1 LSIKLIYLLITSN
14 CDKLVRVRNATLL
27 YIRTMASRTSRF
39 FAKLFDCAVLVAILI
54 PSILLSGTSDKFFG
68 DGLLFQISAVIFFL
82 YLFFE
87 DALGGQ
93 SIGKRVMRIA
103 VVGSASRRPCNLFQ
117 SLIRNLSIVVFSVFD
132 ILMIAGNKKLRL
144 GDRIAGTVV
153 VVEEN
158 FYHW

>member
-1 LSIKLIYLLITSN
+1 
-14 CDKLVRVRNATLL
+14 
-27 YIRTMASRTSRF
+27 M
-39 FAKLFDCAVLVAILI
+39 
-54 PSILLSGTSDKFFG
+54 PSIIINGTPDNFFG
-68 DGLLFQISAVIFFL
+68 DGLLLQISLLIFFL

-103 VVGSASRRPCNLFQ
+103 VVGVASRRPCNLFQ
-117 SLIRNLSIVVFSVFD
+117 SLIRNLSIIVFSIFD

-144 GDRIAGTVV
+144 GDRIAGTMVV
-153 VVEEN
+153 IEEN

>member
-1 LSIKLIYLLITSN
+1 
-14 CDKLVRVRNATLL
+14 
-27 YIRTMASRTSRF
+27 MASRTARF
-39 FAKLFDCAVLVAILI
+39 FARLFDCCVLAAILM
-54 PSILLSGTSDKFFG
+54 PSIIINGSPGKFFG
-68 DGLLFQISAVIFFL
+68 DGLLFEVSALLFFL

-103 VVGSASRRPCNLFQ
+103 VVGATSRRPCNLFQ

-132 ILMIAGNKKLRL
+132 ILMIVGNKKLRL

-153 VVEEN
+153 VVEDN

>member
-1 LSIKLIYLLITSN
+1 
-14 CDKLVRVRNATLL
+14 
-27 YIRTMASRTSRF
+27 M
-39 FAKLFDCAVLVAILI
+39 
-54 PSILLSGTSDKFFG
+54 PSILINGAPGKFFG
-68 DGLLFQISAVIFFL
+68 DGLRLQISTVVFFL

-87 DALGGQ
+87 DAMGGQ

-103 VVGSASRRPCNLFQ
+103 VVGTASRRPCNLFQ

-132 ILMIAGNKKLRL
+132 VLMIAGNKKLRL

>member
-1 LSIKLIYLLITSN
+1 MVKFL
-14 CDKLVRVRNATLL
+14 TLF
-27 YIRTMASRTSRF
+27 IVFMASRTARL
-39 FAKLFDCAVLVAILI
+39 FARLFDCGVLIAILM
-54 PSILLSGTSDKFFG
+54 PSILINGAPGKFFG
-68 DGLLFQISAVIFFL
+68 DGLLLQVSTLIFFL

-103 VVGSASRRPCNLFQ
+103 VVGVASRRPCNLFQ
-117 SLIRNLSIVVFSVFD
+117 SLLRNLSIIIFSIFD
-132 ILMIAGNKKLRL
+132 ILMIVGNKKLRL

>member
-1 LSIKLIYLLITSN
+1 VVAIFTLLI
-14 CDKLVRVRNATLL
+14 VF
-27 YIRTMASRTSRF
+27 MASRTARL
-39 FAKLFDCAVLVAILI
+39 FARLFDCGVLIAILM
-54 PSILLSGTSDKFFG
+54 PSILINGAPGKFFG
-68 DGLLFQISAVIFFL
+68 DGLLLQISTAVFFL

-103 VVGSASRRPCNLFQ
+103 VVGAASRRPCNLFQ
-117 SLIRNLSIVVFSVFD
+117 SLIRNLSILVFSIFD
-132 ILMIAGNKKLRL
+132 ILMIIGNKKLRL
-144 GDRIAGTVV
+144 GDRIAGTIV

>member
-1 LSIKLIYLLITSN
+1 MVKFL
-14 CDKLVRVRNATLL
+14 TLF
-27 YIRTMASRTSRF
+27 IVFMASRTARL
-39 FAKLFDCAVLVAILI
+39 FARLFDCGVLIAILM
-54 PSILLSGTSDKFFG
+54 PSILINGAPGKFFG
-68 DGLLFQISAVIFFL
+68 DGLLLQVSTLIFFL

-103 VVGSASRRPCNLFQ
+103 VVGVASRRPCNLFQ
-117 SLIRNLSIVVFSVFD
+117 SLLRNLSIIIFSIFD
-132 ILMIAGNKKLRL
+132 ILMIVGNKKLRL

-153 VVEEN
+153 VIEEN

>member
-1 LSIKLIYLLITSN
+1 
-14 CDKLVRVRNATLL
+14 
-27 YIRTMASRTSRF
+27 MASRTARL
-39 FAKLFDCAVLVAILI
+39 FARLFDCGILIAILM
-54 PSILLSGTSDKFFG
+54 PSILINGTPGKFLG
-68 DGLLFQISAVIFFL
+68 DGLLLQISTLVFFL

-103 VVGSASRRPCNLFQ
+103 VVGATSRRPCNLFQ
-117 SLIRNLSIVVFSVFD
+117 SLIRNLSILVFSVFD
-132 ILMIAGNKKLRL
+132 VLMIVGNKKLRL
-144 GDRIAGTVV
+144 GDRIAGTIV